1 MQLFLLA
8 AVMGLCNWLH
18 KMEIGYNTGYTIF
31 ESPVTSG
38 LLAGIILGKPIE
50 GLVIGGTIQLIYV
63 GVIAPGGNFPADSAI
78 AGACVAPIALMTG
91 MKPSVAVTLAVPVGL
106 LGVFLINLRKTLAI
120 KFAHSADHYAKEA
133 DTKGIY
139 KCAVIYPAL
148 LNILVA
154 FLPVFIVVLFGT
166 TVVDVILKYIPEVIM
181 HGLEVAGG
189 MLPALGFALI
199 MHMIGK
205 PKYIVFMILG
215 FFALQMTGWSNLVLG
230 IFGGC
235 LAFMIVLLK
244 REARMGA
251 DEE

>member
-8 AVMGLCNWLH
+8 VAMGLCNWFH

-31 ESPVTSG
+31 ESPITSG
-38 LLAGIILGKPIE
+38 VLAGIILGKPIE
-50 GLVIGGTIQLIYV
+50 GLIIGGTIQLIYV

-91 MKPSVAVTLAVPVGL
+91 MKASVAVTLAVPVGL

-120 KFAHSADHYAKEA
+120 RIVHAADKYAKEA

-154 FLPVFIVVLFGT
+154 FLPVFIVVIFGT
-166 TVVDVILKYIPEVIM
+166 SVVDVILKYIPEAVM

-205 PKYIVFMILG
+205 PKYIPFMIMG
-215 FFALQMTGWSNLVLG
+215 FFIMQMTGWSNLILA

-235 LAFMIVLLK
+235 LAFIVVTLK
-244 REARMGA
+244 KDVNMEVN
-251 DEE
+251 E

>member
-1 MQLFLLA
+1 MQLIILA
-8 AVMGLCNWLH
+8 IVMGLCNWLH
-18 KMEIGYNTGYTIF
+18 KMEIGYNTGYPLF

-38 LLAGIILGKPIE
+38 FLAGLILGKPVE
-50 GLVIGGTIQLIYV
+50 GIIIGGTIQLIYV

-91 MKPSVAVTLAVPVGL
+91 MEPSLAVTMAVPVGL

-120 KFAHSADHYAKEA
+120 RIAHAADKYAEEA

-154 FLPVFIVVLFGT
+154 FLPVFIVVIFGT
-166 TVVDVILKYIPEVIM
+166 TAVDVILKYIPEVIR

-205 PKYIVFMILG
+205 PKYIPFMLVG
-215 FFALQMTGWSNLVLG
+215 FFMCQMTGWSNLILG
-230 IFGGC
+230 IFGVC
-235 LAFMIVLLK
+235 IAFVIISLK
-244 REARMGA
+244 REAKA
-251 DEE
+251 EVSE